1 MYKGDVLPAATYE
14 ALQASD
20 NAYLIDVR
28 TDAEWSFVGIPAVD
42 RLLRISWQVF
52 PTMERN
58 AQFVEKVIEAGVP
71 KDAEVYLICRS
82 GARSA
87 AAASALTEA
96 GYANCYNVA
105 EGFEGDRDGEG
116 HRASV
121 GGWKHAGLP
130 WVQG

>member
-1 MYKGDVLPAATYE
+1 MYKGDVMPAAAYE
-14 ALQASD
+14 RLRASD

-28 TDAEWSFVGIPAVD
+28 TDAEWNYVGIPAVD
-42 RLLRISWQVF
+42 RLLRLSWQTY

-58 AQFVEKVIEAGVP
+58 PQFVQRVEEAGIP
-71 KDAEVYLICRS
+71 KGAEIYIICRS

-96 GYANCYNVA
+96 GFADCYNVA

-116 HRASV
+116 HRGTV